1 MTKKTSN
8 EIEQAQIIAVQ
19 TEKEINESREMYRKV
34 ASEGAMLY
42 FLLIKLC
49 VIDHMYQYSLQ
60 AFQYFFF
67 KAIEKTPDFEAEDD
81 RVNAMQAMIR
91 MQIYQ
96 WVCRGLFEQH
106 KLVFLSLLTFRLMA
120 KKIIT
125 VEYTAQQMNFFI
137 QGPMIM
143 GTANPLKK
151 WLPDSAWYTT

>member
-8 EIEQAQIIAVQ
+8 EIEQAQIVAVQ
-19 TEKEINESREMYRKV
+19 TEKEINQSREMYRKV
-34 ASEGAMLY
+34 AAEGAMLY

-67 KAIEKTPDFEAEDD
+67 KAIDKTADFEAEED

-96 WVCRGLFEQH
+96 WVCRGLFEAH

-120 KKIIT
+120 KKII
-125 VEYTAQQMNFFI
+125 
-137 QGPMIM
+137 
-143 GTANPLKK
+143 
-151 WLPDSAWYTT
+151 

>member
-106 KLVFLSLLTFRLMA
+106 KLVFSNVSEGFHMHI
-120 KKIIT
+120 KI
-125 VEYTAQQMNFFI
+125 
-137 QGPMIM
+137 
-143 GTANPLKK
+143 
-151 WLPDSAWYTT
+151 

>member
-96 WVCRGLFEQH
+96 WVCRGLFEAH

-137 QGPMIM
+137 QGPMVM
-143 GTANPLKK
+143 GTANSLKK